1 MEWNAVSEN
10 GVVAGGGAEA
20 VAAGLGIL
28 NAGGN
33 AADAAVATILAL
45 NVTDHG
51 Y

>member
-1 MEWNAVSEN
+1 MQSVRMVWWLV
-10 GVVAGGGAEA
+10 
-20 VAAGLGIL
+20 AGLGIL